1 MARTIV
7 SLAACMSVVL
17 LLLHVTAHHGAQAYQ
32 PMIFTGFK
40 AVAAHTYNS
49 PFVIASDA
57 ECASSCVGNMAWTR
71 QQSTGE
77 CYCINQ
83 PYGDGSIN
91 SAYADSNWNS
101 GFYANDDSYNT
112 PHFIM
117 FNQRLWF
124 TNANYLGPQSSLGL
138 CIVECGLIQ
147 PVSVQIASTYQYSS
161 GDCFCQTVGST
172 WNGVAQT
179 YDENWGFGIMP
190 AND

>member
-1 MARTIV
+1 MSRFTVPLAR
-7 SLAACMSVVL
+7 CMSVVL
-17 LLLHVTAHHGAQAYQ
+17 LLLHVAAQHGAHAYQ

-49 PFVIASDA
+49 PFVVVSDA

-101 GFYANDDSYNT
+101 GFYANDDT
-112 PHFIM
+112 FGWEHFTM

-124 TNANYLGPQSSLGL
+124 TNPLYYGVMTSIEY
-138 CIVECGLIQ
+138 CIAYCQRSTGIQ
-147 PVSVQIASTYQYSS
+147 VASTYQYSS
-161 GDCFCQTVGST
+161 GQCFCQSGTST
-172 WNGVAQT
+172 WDSIAQT
-179 YDENWGFGIMP
+179 YDEDWGFGITP
-190 AND
+190 ANL